1 MKKRFLIYC
10 DESAEKGKY
19 FSNFYGGVLLDS
31 HHQREVEDRLNACRE
46 IVGLTSEIKWTKVSE
61 GYLKRYIAFV
71 DTIFDLLAEDKLKL
85 RIMFTQNRFVPEID
99 EEYKVDNQYYLLYYQ
114 FIKHAFG
121 LRYIESDASRVDLTL
136 FLDDVPD
143 KSEKYDIFKDY
154 LAGLSRNPIFRE
166 RNLTLIREDITHVD
180 SKKHVILQ
188 ATDVVLGAMQ
198 FRLNDMHKVIPEGQ
212 SRRGKRT
219 VAKERL
225 YKHVLRRVREFH
237 TNFNIGIST
246 GVGGEYSNR
255 WRHPYRHWL
264 FIPNDSRINHDA
276 PSKKK

>member
-19 FSNFYGGVLLDS
+19 FSNFYGGALLDS
-31 HHQREVEDRLNACRE
+31 HYQREVEDRLNACRE
-46 IVGLTSEIKWTKVSE
+46 AVQLTSEIKWTKVSE
-61 GYLKRYIAFV
+61 GYLKKYIAFV
-71 DTIFDLLAEDKLKL
+71 DVIFDLLEEDKLKL

-121 LRYIESDASRVDLTL
+121 LRYIESDADRVDLTL

-143 KSEKYDIFKDY
+143 KSEKYEIFKDY
-154 LAGLSRNPIFRE
+154 LAGLSRNPIFRA
-166 RNLTLIREDITHVD
+166 RNLTLSREDITHVD
-180 SKKHVILQ
+180 SKRHVILQ

-198 FRLNDMHKVIPEGQ
+198 FRLNDMHKAIPEGQ
-212 SRRGKRT
+212 RRRGKRT
-219 VAKERL
+219 IAKEKL
-225 YKHVLRRVREFH
+225 YKHVLQRIRKFH
-237 TNFNIGIST
+237 ANFNIGIST
-246 GVGGEYSNR
+246 GVRGEYSNR
-255 WRHPYRHWL
+255 WHHEYRHWL
-264 FIPNDSRINHDA
+264 FIPSDSRINHDA